1 MTDVRPG
8 TPTSRSRVNSC
19 PDTAVPTAGNVLDT
33 TPPRKRET
41 RRCDVQPEDLK
52 HLDVVHGILRLLNE
66 PRQSARPIASLIE
79 KFQVLEARVRRA
91 YRAPQWYTDEL
102 YGEPDVMTV
111 MVMIGNRG
119 FEAVLLELL
128 EDLTVLKAD
137 LTGP

>member
-1 MTDVRPG
+1 M
-8 TPTSRSRVNSC
+8 
-19 PDTAVPTAGNVLDT
+19 
-33 TPPRKRET
+33 
-41 RRCDVQPEDLK
+41 
-52 HLDVVHGILRLLNE
+52 VHGILRLLNE

-79 KFQVLEARVRRA
+79 KFPVLEARVRRA
-91 YRAPQWYTDEL
+91 SRAPQWYTDEL